1 MYADQTF
8 IHGTYR
14 ILLIHVTDGIAPDV
28 LVNYLPDEFLN
39 QTNDKYAD
47 CAIKSIIKQIK

>member
-1 MYADQTF
+1 LYADQTF

-14 ILLIHVTDGIAPDV
+14 ILLIHVTDGIAPDI

-47 CAIKSIIKQIK
+47 CAIKLIIKQIK